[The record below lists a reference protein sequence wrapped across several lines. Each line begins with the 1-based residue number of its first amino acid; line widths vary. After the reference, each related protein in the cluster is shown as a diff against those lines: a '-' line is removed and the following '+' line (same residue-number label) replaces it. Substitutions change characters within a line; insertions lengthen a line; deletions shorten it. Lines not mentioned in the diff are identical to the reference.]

1 MERIMGEV
9 VKRPQSPRL
18 TRRSG
23 WLILWR
29 RNIWHYSSFVGG
41 TADGWGMGVY
51 CGWDYYFNTGYLA
64 FENEA
69 KTFDPLVDTDIE
81 DECWYQTEP
90 LSFADPSTEGYPNYE
105 SYISVYNYE
114 PFPEIIPTS
123 VMEIGSSTVDLYP
136 NPASEQLFI
145 STTDQFLLDVYN
157 LNGSKVFSCNSC
169 SQIDIESWPQGVY
182 LIDIVAGQDIS
193 SYKIIVQ

>member
-1 MERIMGEV
+1 MGEV

-114 PFPEIIPTS
+114 PFPEIVPT
-123 VMEIGSSTVDLYP
+123 GLSTINSAGINIFP
-136 NPASEQLFI
+136 NPTTEWVNI
-145 STTDQFLLDVYN
+145 STCTAFILDVFN
-157 LNGSKVFSCNSC
+157 SNGSMVFSYVSC
-169 SQIDIESWPQGVY
+169 KQVDVSNWPKGVY
-182 LIDIVAGQDIS
+182 LANIVSDNEVS
-193 SYKIIVQ
+193 HFKIIVQ